1 MANNNDDRILSF
13 SDSESSS
20 GLSHQHTQLS
30 KHHNVPVALR
40 VGGMDTHKKK
50 CGWQSK
56 TEDQKMIIPQLNSAK
71 KTLFSDTSAKDGVN
85 AKAYMSFRSYAK
97 AYVISN
103 NVPTYIKSQ
112 GNPGVWED
120 YRNHCMNHYS
130 MKGHKLF
137 LEDPEHAVHKTFNL
151 AFEAVIRN
159 CQKVAKE
166 SQAEPAGVPEDT
178 TADDSDDDNGADRG
192 EDDIHL

>member
-1 MANNNDDRILSF
+1 MSLR
-13 SDSESSS
+13 
-20 GLSHQHTQLS
+20 SHLCKSNAIQLS
-30 KHHNVPVALR
+30 ISPCCN
-40 VGGMDTHKKK
+40 
-50 CGWQSK
+50 
-56 TEDQKMIIPQLNSAK
+56 
-71 KTLFSDTSAKDGVN
+71 
-85 AKAYMSFRSYAK
+85 KAYTFFCSYVK
-97 AYVISN
+97 VYVISN

-120 YRNHCMNHYS
+120 YRNHCMNYYS

-178 TADDSDDDNGADRG
+178 TADDSDDDNGADGG
-192 EDDIHL
+192 EDDIHPRKRIQADYPLKRNPLPPKVISMLY